1 MNLPRAWL
9 VPCRTGLAGLFSPC
23 AVASSARCTTAGRI
37 RSIAVIAPCADT
49 EVQGVDMKRDY
60 PHLCEP
66 LEIAGGVR
74 LRNRMCSAPLGATD
88 VTAEGTPGPRTL
100 GFYEAR
106 AKGGAAIV
114 TVSELVVHP
123 ETDGSQMLHLSLT
136 VPGQLGAF
144 AYVADAIKRHGSL
157 ASIELSHSGQYAG
170 TYMVDKKGKG
180 ALCQYGPS
188 DGVRPDGIAVR
199 ALSREQIA
207 SIVAAYAQ
215 AASLAKRAGFD
226 MVMVHAGHGWLVNQ
240 FLSPYFNHRD
250 DEYGGDL
257 EGRVR
262 FAREVLTAVRNEV
275 GPRFPIELRMSG
287 AELFEGGYDLEEGC
301 RIARAL
307 EDLVDIIHVSA
318 GSYQF
323 GFSVTHPS
331 MFKDHGCN
339 VYLAAEIKKHV
350 SKPVATIGG
359 LSDPAQME
367 RIIADGQADL
377 VVMGR
382 ALLADPELPNKVMAN
397 RGDEV
402 VRCMR
407 CFVCMA
413 ERPVTQTRRCALNP
427 RVGRELEGLDVVPAA
442 RRKRVLVVGGGIAGM
457 VAAHTAAL
465 RGHEVVLCEEQG
477 KLGGILRTEAAL
489 PFKQDMYQLGVT
501 YARLCEEAGVDI
513 RLDTRVDA
521 AFAEGF
527 AADACID
534 TVGSEALSLPVPVA
548 NAARALS
555 IDDLYLD
562 HAEAGEEVVVIG
574 GGLTGCECAILQS
587 DEGRRVH
594 LVEMRDGLALDANI
608 RHRPILLDE
617 IAARPID
624 VVCGGR
630 AKEVLPD
637 AVVIET
643 DAGERLIPCDT
654 VVCAIG
660 QRARRD
666 AVDDLLDV
674 APFVRVVGDAVRP
687 ANITNAVYTAY
698 HAALDV

>member
-1 MNLPRAWL
+1 
-9 VPCRTGLAGLFSPC
+9 
-23 AVASSARCTTAGRI
+23 
-37 RSIAVIAPCADT
+37 
-49 EVQGVDMKRDY
+49 MKRDY

-66 LEIAGGVR
+66 LVIAGGVR

-88 VTAEGTPGPRTL
+88 VTAQGSPGPRTL

-123 ETDGSQMLHLSLT
+123 ETDGSQMLHLSLS

-180 ALCQYGPS
+180 ELCQYGPS

-199 ALSREQIA
+199 ALSTAQIGE
-207 SIVAAYAQ
+207 IVEAYAR
-215 AASLAKRAGFD
+215 AAALAKRAGFD
-226 MVMVHAGHGWLVNQ
+226 MVMVHAGHGWLINQ

-250 DEYGGDL
+250 DEYGGDFA
-257 EGRVR
+257 GRVR
-262 FAREVLTAVRNEV
+262 FTREVLAAVRDEV

-287 AELFEGGYDLEEGC
+287 AELFEGGYDLAEGC
-301 RIARAL
+301 RIASAL
-307 EDLVDIIHVSA
+307 EDLVDIVHVSA

-323 GFSVTHPS
+323 GFPVTHPS

-339 VYLAAEIKKHV
+339 VYLAEEVKKHV

-367 RIIADGQADL
+367 RIVAEDRADL

-397 RGDEV
+397 RGDDV

-427 RVGRELEGLDVVPAA
+427 RIGRELEGLEVAPAA
-442 RRKRVLVVGGGIAGM
+442 RSKRVLVVGGGIAGM
-457 VAAHTAAL
+457 VAARTAAL
-465 RGHEVVLCEEQG
+465 RGHEVTLVEQEG
-477 KLGGILRTEAAL
+477 ELGGILRTEAAL
-489 PFKQDMYQLGVT
+489 PFKQDMHRLGVT
-501 YARLCEEAGVDI
+501 YAHLCEDAGVDV
-513 RLDTRVDA
+513 RLNTRADA
-521 AFAEGF
+521 GF
-527 AADACID
+527 VESFGADACIVA
-534 TVGSEALSLPVPVA
+534 VGSEPLKLPVAVSPQ
-548 NAARALS
+548 ARVLS

-562 HAEAGEEVVVIG
+562 HAEVGDEVVIIG
-574 GGLTGCECAILQS
+574 GGLTGCECAIVQA
-587 DEGRRVH
+587 DAGRRVH
-594 LVEMRDGLALDANI
+594 LVEMRDGLAIDANI
-608 RHRPILLDE
+608 RHRPILLGE

-624 VVCGGR
+624 VMCDARV
-630 AKEVLPD
+630 KEVLAA
-637 AVVIET
+637 AVVVSV
-643 DAGERLIPCDT
+643 DGRDVCVPCDT
-654 VVCAIG
+654 VVYAIG
-660 QRARRD
+660 QRSRHAAVDELRD
-666 AVDDLLDV
+666 A
-674 APFVRVVGDAVRP
+674 APFVRVVGDAIRP
-687 ANITNAVYTAY
+687 SNITNAVYTAY
-698 HAALDV
+698 HAALDI

>member
-1 MNLPRAWL
+1 
-9 VPCRTGLAGLFSPC
+9 
-23 AVASSARCTTAGRI
+23 
-37 RSIAVIAPCADT
+37 
-49 EVQGVDMKRDY
+49 MKRDY

-180 ALCQYGPS
+180 ALRQYGPS

-287 AELFEGGYDLEEGC
+287 AELFEGGYDLEEG
-301 RIARAL
+301 
-307 EDLVDIIHVSA
+307 
-318 GSYQF
+318 
-323 GFSVTHPS
+323 
-331 MFKDHGCN
+331 
-339 VYLAAEIKKHV
+339 
-350 SKPVATIGG
+350 
-359 LSDPAQME
+359 
-367 RIIADGQADL
+367 
-377 VVMGR
+377 
-382 ALLADPELPNKVMAN
+382 
-397 RGDEV
+397 
-402 VRCMR
+402 
-407 CFVCMA
+407 
-413 ERPVTQTRRCALNP
+413 
-427 RVGRELEGLDVVPAA
+427 
-442 RRKRVLVVGGGIAGM
+442 
-457 VAAHTAAL
+457 
-465 RGHEVVLCEEQG
+465 
-477 KLGGILRTEAAL
+477 
-489 PFKQDMYQLGVT
+489 
-501 YARLCEEAGVDI
+501 
-513 RLDTRVDA
+513 
-521 AFAEGF
+521 
-527 AADACID
+527 
-534 TVGSEALSLPVPVA
+534 
-548 NAARALS
+548 
-555 IDDLYLD
+555 
-562 HAEAGEEVVVIG
+562 
-574 GGLTGCECAILQS
+574 
-587 DEGRRVH
+587 
-594 LVEMRDGLALDANI
+594 
-608 RHRPILLDE
+608 
-617 IAARPID
+617 
-624 VVCGGR
+624 
-630 AKEVLPD
+630 
-637 AVVIET
+637 
-643 DAGERLIPCDT
+643 
-654 VVCAIG
+654 
-660 QRARRD
+660 
-666 AVDDLLDV
+666 
-674 APFVRVVGDAVRP
+674 
-687 ANITNAVYTAY
+687 
-698 HAALDV
+698 